1 MKCRHREAKTSNWL
15 RFDEELDAV
24 VMRRLHNRRAD
35 FALLAGRSHAYIP
48 VNEFT
53 NTGHIAMI
61 GQIASRL
68 RTLRATRRTV
78 NELNRMDD
86 RMLSDIGVLRG
97 DIERMVRVGR

>member
-1 MKCRHREAKTSNWL
+1 
-15 RFDEELDAV
+15 
-24 VMRRLHNRRAD
+24 
-35 FALLAGRSHAYIP
+35 
-48 VNEFT
+48 
-53 NTGHIAMI
+53 MI